1 MCLYTCVVYRD
12 YSLSGSYRKIVV
24 RPENLSW
31 EILYYD
37 DYQVPLV
44 LGDVDVI
51 HNVPLTDSSEG
62 Q

>member
-1 MCLYTCVVYRD
+1 MCVVNRD

-24 RPENLSW
+24 KPADLSW

-37 DYQVPLV
+37 DYQLPLIQGDIDV
-44 LGDVDVI
+44 L
-51 HNVPLTDSSEG
+51 NNKPLTHSSDG